1 MTPNPRLACAMLS
14 ILLICPMTGQAV
26 QVIPLEPGSVVRPLA
41 TDYDPANPNQ
51 DRFAEGSDVETPA
64 LTYFPAPRAAKPA
77 AAIIICP
84 GGGYSGQAVDKEGY
98 KPALWLN
105 SLGITAFVL
114 RYRVPHGEA
123 GHGMVPPS
131 LEDVQHAVLLV
142 RKNAKKWGLD
152 PTEIGVMGW
161 SAGGHL
167 AAMSGTLFQEP
178 QWWNVDL
185 RGLGDRPDFL
195 VLLYPVITMGEAAHK
210 GSRENLLGSNPSAD
224 ALRRYSMEKQIT
236 SLTPPTFIALARDD
250 DAVPME
256 NSVLFADA
264 LKAAGVPCT
273 LVIYEHGGH
282 GFGLGKK
289 GDDSARWP
297 EAFAVW
303 AGRKGLLRP
312 QVR

>member
-1 MTPNPRLACAMLS
+1 MRLTPGLACAAFS
-14 ILLICPMTGQAV
+14 ALLF
-26 QVIPLEPGSVVRPLA
+26 IPLHTRAAEVITLTEDSVVRP
-41 TDYDPANPNQ
+41 TPSDYDPQNLDQN
-51 DRFAEGSDVETPA
+51 RFAKGPDVETPT
-64 LTYFPAPRAAKPA
+64 LTYFAAPSSGVA
-77 AAIIICP
+77 AAAVIICP
-84 GGGYSGQAVDKEGY
+84 GGGYGGQAVDKEGY

-123 GHGMVPPS
+123 GQGLVPPS
-131 LEDVQHAVLLV
+131 LVDVQHAVLLV

-167 AAMSGTLFQEP
+167 AAMSGTLFQRP

-210 GSRENLLGSNPSAD
+210 GSRENLLGSDPSAD
-224 ALRRYSMEKQIT
+224 ALRRYSMEKQVT

-250 DAVPME
+250 DAVPVE

-289 GDDSARWP
+289 GDDSAQWP

-312 QVR
+312 